1 MSKYIIIENGKKI
14 IANEEE
20 ATRIIGNFNKRN
32 HIFSLDETWRTQK
45 IIYLNDKLYTGEK

>member
-20 ATRIIGNFNKRN
+20 ATRIIADFNKRN
-32 HIFSLDETWRTQK
+32 HIFSLKETWRTHK
-45 IIYLNDKLYTGEK
+45 TIYLNDKLYAGEK